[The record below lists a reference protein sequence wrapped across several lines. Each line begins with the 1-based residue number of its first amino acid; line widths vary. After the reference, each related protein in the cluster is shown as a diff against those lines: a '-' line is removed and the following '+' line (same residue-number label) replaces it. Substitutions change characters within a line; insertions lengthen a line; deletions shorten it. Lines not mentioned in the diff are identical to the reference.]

1 MPRMEDGGDMDEE
14 SGETQPAPEAPAPE
28 APAPEAPEPSPI
40 ADDPAE
46 GLGLD
51 WENKGDPPGAETLED
66 AIEGL
71 RIEREG

>member
-1 MPRMEDGGDMDEE
+1 MDEQPE
-14 SGETQPAPEAPAPE
+14 ETQPAPEAPAPE
-28 APAPEAPEPSPI
+28 SPEPSPA
-40 ADDPAE
+40 ADDPTE

-51 WENKGDPPGAETLED
+51 SEIKGDPGGETLET